1 MAINAC
7 GEDRAGLLL
16 VPMQGT
22 EAGSVAQPWGLLG
35 EFSSSYMDVKLG
47 TLLGQG
53 MDPVDPE
60 FLPAPSSL

>member
-1 MAINAC
+1 
-7 GEDRAGLLL
+7 
-16 VPMQGT
+16 MQGT